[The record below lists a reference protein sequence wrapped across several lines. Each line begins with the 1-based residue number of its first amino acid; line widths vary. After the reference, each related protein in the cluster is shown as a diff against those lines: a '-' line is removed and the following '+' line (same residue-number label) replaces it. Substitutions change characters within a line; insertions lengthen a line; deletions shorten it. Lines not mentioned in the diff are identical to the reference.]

1 MSLLCYFTDDHILP
15 SYHSYHFFLLLL
27 EIPLSVE
34 HLRLS
39 SGAECYH
46 LIAPLQTEDMTAAS
60 ALAMNVPAVLILE

>member
-1 MSLLCYFTDDHILP
+1 MSLLFYFTDDHIL
-15 SYHSYHFFLLLL
+15 SSYHFLLLLLEFFFLL

-60 ALAMNVPAVLILE
+60 ALAMNVPAV